1 MWSAHR
7 HESHFV
13 PAAGP
18 LRFSQFTQPG
28 PLSDP
33 IAAEC
38 ARLTRLGLVENT
50 GPIERLVQAGAWTDA
65 ALALIE
71 LQLPYWTLRRLIL
84 DDGEWLC
91 SLSRQPNL
99 PLEFDEAVEARNEVL
114 ALALLSA
121 FAEAKR
127 LGTSVS
133 EVRSPSALQ
142 ARAAT
147 GHAICCDD
155 FA

>member
-13 PAAGP
+13 PQAGRP
-18 LRFSQFTQPG
+18 RFSQFAKPG
-28 PLSDP
+28 HISDP

-38 ARLTRLGLVENT
+38 ARLTRLGLAENT
-50 GPIERLVQAGAWTDA
+50 GSIERLVKAGAWTDA
-65 ALALIE
+65 ALSLIE
-71 LQLPYWTLRRLIL
+71 LQLPHWTLRRLIL
-84 DDGEWLC
+84 EDGEWLC

-99 PLEFDEAVEARNEVL
+99 PLEFDEVVEARNEVL

-133 EVRSPSALQ
+133 EVRSPSAPQ

-147 GHAICCDD
+147 GHAICCDN